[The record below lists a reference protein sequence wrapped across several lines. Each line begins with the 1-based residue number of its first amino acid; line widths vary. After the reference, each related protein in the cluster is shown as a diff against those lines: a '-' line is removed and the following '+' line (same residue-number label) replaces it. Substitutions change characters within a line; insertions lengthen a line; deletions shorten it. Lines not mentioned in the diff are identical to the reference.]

1 MTNVGTVSGAGEG
14 SSGARKDARSALAL
28 AGQAE
33 RAQAAA
39 KRTSIE
45 QRALRKA
52 RAQTLERWHH
62 KNAGTPETHEAH
74 RRQRPGAIARLH
86 ASGYLDDDEKAY
98 AEQIAA
104 IVARIMADVTV
115 RTASL
120 ETRIDGSRHG
130 DAFFEALGAVW
141 NEMAYSRW
149 RTAIG
154 PADAKLVLDIIVRD
168 VGVARAAALHGM
180 HVRRARRMLTDALA
194 LWAQTHRRVRD
205 EVTPADLAAA
215 HAGLV

>member
-1 MTNVGTVSGAGEG
+1 MTNVGTAGTAGKDSASG
-14 SSGARKDARSALAL
+14 RKEARSALAL
-28 AGQAE
+28 AAQAE
-33 RAQAAA
+33 RAQLAA
-39 KRTSIE
+39 KRTAIE
-45 QRALRKA
+45 QRVLRKA

-86 ASGYLDDDEKAY
+86 ASGYLDDDELAY

-180 HVRRARRMLTDALA
+180 HVRRARRMLTDALS
-194 LWAQTHRRVRD
+194 LWAQMHRRVRD

-215 HAGLV
+215 HAGLL

>member
-1 MTNVGTVSGAGEG
+1 MRAGTETGAGNNDI
-14 SSGARKDARSALAL
+14 ARKCVRSTLAL
-28 AGQAE
+28 AAQAE
-33 RAQAAA
+33 QAQIAA
-39 KRTSIE
+39 KRIAIE

-74 RRQRPGAIARLH
+74 RRQRPGAIVRLH
-86 ASGYLDDDEKAY
+86 ASGYLDDDELAY
-98 AEQIAA
+98 AEQIATIA
-104 IVARIMADVTV
+104 HRIMADVTV

-154 PADAKLVLDIIVRD
+154 PGNAKLVLDIIVRD

-180 HVRRARRMLTDALA
+180 HVRRARRMLTDALS

-215 HAGLV
+215 HAGLI

>member
-1 MTNVGTVSGAGEG
+1 MTKLGTASGAVD
-14 SSGARKDARSALAL
+14 SVRSALAL
-28 AGQAE
+28 AVQAE
-33 RAQAAA
+33 RAQVAA
-39 KRTSIE
+39 KRTAIE

-74 RRQRPGAIARLH
+74 RRQRPGAIVRLH
-86 ASGYLDDDEKAY
+86 ASGYLDDDELAY

-104 IVARIMADVTV
+104 IAYRIMADVTV

-154 PADAKLVLDIIVRD
+154 PANAKLVLDIIVRD
-168 VGVARAAALHGM
+168 VGVARAAVLHGV

-194 LWAQTHRRVRD
+194 LWAQTHRTVRD

-215 HAGLV
+215 HVGLI

>member
-39 KRTSIE
+39 KRTAIE

-74 RRQRPGAIARLH
+74 RRQRPGAIVRLH
-86 ASGYLDDDEKAY
+86 ASGYLDDDELAY

-104 IVARIMADVTV
+104 IVAKIMADVTV

-168 VGVARAAALHGM
+168 VGVARAAATHGM

-194 LWAQTHRRVRD
+194 LWAQMHRRVRD